1 MQRILCLTLMLCSSL
16 CQAEEV
22 GYETF
27 DIDDQGS
34 LALTLRNAVKGKWQK
49 LSNKSLPFD
58 EFTQK
63 RGLQYL
69 LFEKNPYSGWYGQW
83 DGNGKLRNLRHFSDG
98 LLEGP
103 VFSWRESGSK
113 FHQGFYKAGRKNGT
127 FVFWGKNLTKIRE
140 QNFKAGK
147 RDGVCAAWYESG
159 SKSSLQTFSD
169 GKVLSA
175 IGWKPNGE
183 RCPSTEVVDGVGT
196 IITYTEEVPD
206 ETPAQ
211 TSEPKE
217 LFVIE
222 RYENGNKRE
231 EGYYMNGKKAGLWI
245 YYRTDGTEFFRRT
258 YSTAGNEDIHFP
270 PLKSDLE

>member
-69 LFEKNPYSGWYGQW
+69 LFEENPYSGWYGQW
-83 DGNGKLRNLRHFSDG
+83 DENGKLRNLRHFSDG

-127 FVFWGKNLTKIRE
+127 FVFWGKNLTKISE

-147 RDGVCAAWYESG
+147 RDGICAAWYESG
-159 SKSSLQTFSD
+159 SKSALQTFSD
-169 GKVLSA
+169 GKILSA

-183 RCPSTEVVDGVGT
+183 RCPSTEVIDGLGI
-196 IITYTEEVPD
+196 IITYAEEISD
-206 ETPAQ
+206 ATPAQ
-211 TSEPKE
+211 TSTPEE

-245 YYRTDGTEFFRRT
+245 YYRPDGTEFFRKS
-258 YSTAGNEDIHFP
+258 YGMENNENVPLP
-270 PLKSDLE
+270 PLNPALE